1 MSDKFIFGVLINKYY
16 IIISI
21 PILYNMPHHH
31 HTLSFHFN
39 HLGKAIELPKPK
51 RVQISFIGKAI
62 EKAGHTLNDKLDI
75 REIKKEIKQ
84 MGNTLSNVKLVS
96 AELNKIE
103 DKMTTEVQSDIIKV
117 SNTVKKA
124 ETTVVNGVKKAETT
138 VVNGV
143 KSAESGVLNLANT
156 LSSVTDILPTSQP
169 DTLGGD
175 TDQTEL
181 NNQSTTPLQPEADN
195 QPKQKA
201 VHFTF
206 STNHIAIVPL

>member
-1 MSDKFIFGVLINKYY
+1 MSDKFIFGVLIHKYH

-51 RVQISFIGKAI
+51 RVQFSFIGKAI

-84 MGNTLSNVKLVS
+84 IGSTLSNVKLVS

-103 DKMTTEVQSDIIKV
+103 DKMTTEVKSDIIKV

-124 ETTVVNGVKKAETT
+124 ETTVVNGVK
-138 VVNGV
+138 
-143 KSAESGVLNLANT
+143 SAESKITSGVLNT

-195 QPKQKA
+195 QSEPKQKA